1 MGVLALLKWNKN
13 LARKKLMLYTAK
25 VLVLVEQ
32 TQPIKV
38 VNLSATER
46 LDITIKQNNNKH
58 KDMPKFLK

>member
-1 MGVLALLKWNKN
+1 
-13 LARKKLMLYTAK
+13 MLYTAK

-38 VNLSATER
+38 VNQSATER

>member
-1 MGVLALLKWNKN
+1 
-13 LARKKLMLYTAK
+13 MLYTAK

-58 KDMPKFLK
+58 KDMPKFLKQTKE